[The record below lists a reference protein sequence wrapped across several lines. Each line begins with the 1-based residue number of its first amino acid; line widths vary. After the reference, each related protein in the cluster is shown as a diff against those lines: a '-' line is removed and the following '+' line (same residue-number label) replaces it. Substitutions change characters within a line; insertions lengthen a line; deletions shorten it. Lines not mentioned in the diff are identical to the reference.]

1 MEIIKFEFLKLLKKS
16 RGWLGPILVFILIMI
31 AYPLTVEVSDIELSQ
46 SFFSILW
53 IAALLVIMLATEDIF
68 LEDFNDGTLEQY
80 AILQKNLSLI
90 IGSKIFVYWLVIGVP
105 ISMIGTIFC
114 VGTTSQSAFGYQIL
128 PVLLVSTYIFM
139 NVFSFG
145 NALSLTKGSVLGT
158 LVTLPLLLPLLIIL
172 GKVVVAINFDLNY
185 LGFLFLL
192 LGILSIIIVI
202 IPMIISHIIR
212 AVSYTHLTL
221 PTIA

>member
-1 MEIIKFEFLKLLKKS
+1 MQVIKFEFLKLLKKS

-31 AYPLTVEVSDIELSQ
+31 AYPLTVEVSDVELKQ

-80 AILQKNLSLI
+80 AILQKNLSFI
-90 IGSKIFVYWLVIGVP
+90 IGSKVFVYWLVIGVP
-105 ISMIGTIFC
+105 ISIIGTIFC
-114 VGTTSQSAFGYQIL
+114 VGTTSQTAFGYQIL

-145 NALSLTKGSVLGT
+145 NALSLNKGSVLGT
-158 LVTLPLLLPLLIIL
+158 LVTMPLLLPLLIIL
-172 GKVVVAINFDLNY
+172 GKVVVAINFDLNF

-192 LGILSIIIVI
+192 LGILSIIIMI
-202 IPMIISHIIR
+202 IPMIISYIIR
-212 AVSYTHLTL
+212 VHLE
-221 PTIA
+221 

>member
-1 MEIIKFEFLKLLKKS
+1 MQVIKFEFLKLLKKS

-31 AYPLTVEVSDIELSQ
+31 AYPLTVEVSDVELKQ

-80 AILQKNLSLI
+80 AILQKNLSFI
-90 IGSKIFVYWLVIGVP
+90 IGSKVFVYWLVIGVP
-105 ISMIGTIFC
+105 ISIIGTIFC
-114 VGTTSQSAFGYQIL
+114 VAITSQTAFGYQIL

-158 LVTLPLLLPLLIIL
+158 LVTLPLLLPILIIL

-185 LGFLFLL
+185 SGFLLLL
-192 LGILSIIIVI
+192 LGILSIIIMI
-202 IPMIISHIIR
+202 IPMIISYIIR
-212 AVSYTHLTL
+212 AHLE
-221 PTIA
+221 

>member
-31 AYPLTVEVSDIELSQ
+31 AYPLTVEVSDVELSQ

-80 AILQKNLSLI
+80 AILQKNLSFI
-90 IGSKIFVYWLVIGVP
+90 IGSKVFVYWLVIGVP
-105 ISMIGTIFC
+105 ISIIGTIFC
-114 VGTTSQSAFGYQIL
+114 VGTTSQTAFGYQIL
-128 PVLLVSTYIFM
+128 TVLLVSTYIFM

-172 GKVVVAINFDLNY
+172 GKVVVAINFDLNF

-192 LGILSIIIVI
+192 LGTLSIIIMI
-202 IPMIISHIIR
+202 IPMIISYIIR
-212 AVSYTHLTL
+212 AHLE
-221 PTIA
+221 

>member
-16 RGWLGPILVFILIMI
+16 RGWLGPILVFILIMV
-31 AYPLTVEVSDIELSQ
+31 AYPLTVEVSDVELSQ

-90 IGSKIFVYWLVIGVP
+90 IGSKIFVYWLVIGIP
-105 ISMIGTIFC
+105 ISLIGTIFC

-172 GKVVVAINFDLNY
+172 GKVVVAIDFDLNY

-192 LGILSIIIVI
+192 LGILSIIIMI
-202 IPMIISHIIR
+202 IPMIISYIIR
-212 AVSYTHLTL
+212 AHLE
-221 PTIA
+221 

>member
-1 MEIIKFEFLKLLKKS
+1 MQVIKFEFLKLLKKS

-31 AYPLTVEVSDIELSQ
+31 AYPLTVEVSDVELKQ

-53 IAALLVIMLATEDIF
+53 FAALLVIMLATEDIF

-80 AILQKNLSLI
+80 AILQKNLSFI
-90 IGSKIFVYWLVIGVP
+90 IGSKVFVYWLVIGVP
-105 ISMIGTIFC
+105 ISIIGTIFC
-114 VGTTSQSAFGYQIL
+114 MGTTSQTAFGYQIL

-158 LVTLPLLLPLLIIL
+158 LITLPLLLPLLIIL

-185 LGFLFLL
+185 SGFLFLL
-192 LGILSIIIVI
+192 LGILSIIILI
-202 IPMIISHIIR
+202 IPMIISYIIR
-212 AVSYTHLTL
+212 AHLE
-221 PTIA
+221 

>member
-1 MEIIKFEFLKLLKKS
+1 MQVIKFEFLKLLKKS

-31 AYPLTVEVSDIELSQ
+31 AYPLTVEVSDVELRQ

-53 IAALLVIMLATEDIF
+53 IAVLLVIMLATEDIF

-80 AILQKNLSLI
+80 AILQKNLSFI
-90 IGSKIFVYWLVIGVP
+90 IGSKVFVYWLVIGVP
-105 ISMIGTIFC
+105 ISIIGTIFC
-114 VGTTSQSAFGYQIL
+114 IGTTSQSAFGYQIL
-128 PVLLVSTYIFM
+128 PILLVSTYIFM

-185 LGFLFLL
+185 SGFLLLL
-192 LGILSIIIVI
+192 LGILSIIIMI
-202 IPMIISHIIR
+202 IPMIISYIIR
-212 AVSYTHLTL
+212 AHLE
-221 PTIA
+221 

>member
-1 MEIIKFEFLKLLKKS
+1 MQVIKFEFLKLLKKS

-31 AYPLTVEVSDIELSQ
+31 AYPLTVEVSDLELKQ

-80 AILQKNLSLI
+80 EILQKNLSFI
-90 IGSKIFVYWLVIGVP
+90 IGSKVFVYWLVIGVP
-105 ISMIGTIFC
+105 ISIIGTIFC
-114 VGTTSQSAFGYQIL
+114 VAITSQTAFGYQIL

-158 LVTLPLLLPLLIIL
+158 LVTLPLLLPILIIL

-185 LGFLFLL
+185 SGFLLLL
-192 LGILSIIIVI
+192 LGILSIIIMI
-202 IPMIISHIIR
+202 IPMIISYIIR
-212 AVSYTHLTL
+212 AHLE
-221 PTIA
+221 

>member
-16 RGWLGPILVFILIMI
+16 RGWLGPILVFILIMV
-31 AYPLTVEVSDIELSQ
+31 AYPLTVEVSDVELSQ

-53 IAALLVIMLATEDIF
+53 IASLLVIMLATEDIF

-128 PVLLVSTYIFM
+128 TVLLVSTYIFM

-192 LGILSIIIVI
+192 LGILSIIIMI
-202 IPMIISHIIR
+202 IPMIISYIIR
-212 AVSYTHLTL
+212 AHLE
-221 PTIA
+221 

>member
-1 MEIIKFEFLKLLKKS
+1 MDIVKFEFLKLLKKS
-16 RGWLGPILVFILIMI
+16 RGWLGPILVFVLIMI
-31 AYPLTVEVSDIELSQ
+31 AYPLTVEISDIELSQ

-53 IAALLVIMLATEDIF
+53 IAALLVMMLATEDIF
-68 LEDFNDGTLEQY
+68 LEDFNDGSLEQN
-80 AILQKNLSLI
+80 AISQKSLPLI

-105 ISMIGTIFC
+105 VSILGSIFC
-114 VGTTSQSAFGYQIL
+114 IGITNQSNFGIQIL

-172 GKVVVAINFDLNY
+172 GKVVIAINFNLNY
-185 LGFLFLL
+185 YGFLFLL
-192 LGILSIIIVI
+192 LGILSIIIII
-202 IPMIISHIIR
+202 IPMIISYIIR
-212 AVSYTHLTL
+212 AHLE
-221 PTIA
+221 

>member
-16 RGWLGPILVFILIMI
+16 RGWLGPILVFILIMV

-80 AILQKNLSLI
+80 AILQKNLPLI
-90 IGSKIFVYWLVIGVP
+90 IGSKILVYWLIIGVP
-105 ISMIGTIFC
+105 ISIIGAIFC
-114 VGTTSQSAFGYQIL
+114 VGTTSQSAFGSQIL

-212 AVSYTHLTL
+212 AHLE
-221 PTIA
+221 

>member
-1 MEIIKFEFLKLLKKS
+1 MQVIKFEFLKLLKKS

-31 AYPLTVEVSDIELSQ
+31 AYPLTVEVSDVELRQ

-90 IGSKIFVYWLVIGVP
+90 IGSKIFVYWFVIGIP
-105 ISMIGTIFC
+105 ISLIGMIFC
-114 VGTTSQSAFGYQIL
+114 VGTTSQSTFGYQIL

-185 LGFLFLL
+185 SGFLLLL
-192 LGILSIIIVI
+192 LGILSIIIMI
-202 IPMIISHIIR
+202 IPMIISYIIR
-212 AVSYTHLTL
+212 AHLE
-221 PTIA
+221 

>member
-16 RGWLGPILVFILIMI
+16 RGWLGPILVFILIMV
-31 AYPLTVEVSDIELSQ
+31 AYPLTVEVSDVELSQ

-90 IGSKIFVYWLVIGVP
+90 IGSKIFVYWLIIGIP
-105 ISMIGTIFC
+105 ISLIGTIFC
-114 VGTTSQSAFGYQIL
+114 IGTTSQSAFGFQIL

-172 GKVVVAINFDLNY
+172 GKVVVAINFDLNF

-192 LGILSIIIVI
+192 LGTLSIIIMI
-202 IPMIISHIIR
+202 IPMIISYIIR
-212 AVSYTHLTL
+212 AHLE
-221 PTIA
+221 

>member
-1 MEIIKFEFLKLLKKS
+1 MQVIKFEFLKLLKKS
-16 RGWLGPILVFILIMI
+16 RGWLGPILVFILIMV
-31 AYPLTVEVSDIELSQ
+31 AYPLTVEVSDVELSQ

-80 AILQKNLSLI
+80 AILQKNLSFI
-90 IGSKIFVYWLVIGVP
+90 IGSKVFVYWLVIGGP
-105 ISMIGTIFC
+105 ISIIGTIFC
-114 VGTTSQSAFGYQIL
+114 VGTTSQTAFGYQIL

-192 LGILSIIIVI
+192 LGILSIIILI
-202 IPMIISHIIR
+202 IPMIISFIIR
-212 AVSYTHLTL
+212 AHLE
-221 PTIA
+221 

>member
-1 MEIIKFEFLKLLKKS
+1 MDLIKFEFLKLVKKS
-16 RGWLGPILVFILIMI
+16 RGWLGPILIFVLIMV
-31 AYPLTVEVSDIELSQ
+31 AYPLTVEVSDVELSQ

-90 IGSKIFVYWLVIGVP
+90 IGSKIFVYWLVIGIP
-105 ISMIGTIFC
+105 ISLIGTIFC
-114 VGTTSQSAFGYQIL
+114 VGTTSQSAFGFQIL

-172 GKVVVAINFDLNY
+172 GKVIVAINFDLNY
-185 LGFLFLL
+185 SGLLFLL

-202 IPMIISHIIR
+202 IPMIISYIIR
-212 AVSYTHLTL
+212 AHLE
-221 PTIA
+221 

>member
-16 RGWLGPILVFILIMI
+16 RGWLGPILVFILIMV
-31 AYPLTVEVSDIELSQ
+31 AYPLTVEVSDVELSQ

-80 AILQKNLSLI
+80 AILQKNLSFI
-90 IGSKIFVYWLVIGVP
+90 IGSKVFVYWLVIGVP
-105 ISMIGTIFC
+105 ISIIGTIFC
-114 VGTTSQSAFGYQIL
+114 VGTTSQTAFGYQIL

-158 LVTLPLLLPLLIIL
+158 LVTLPLLLPILIIL

-185 LGFLFLL
+185 SGFLFLL

-202 IPMIISHIIR
+202 IPMITSYIIR
-212 AVSYTHLTL
+212 AHLE
-221 PTIA
+221 

>member
-1 MEIIKFEFLKLLKKS
+1 MQVIKFEFLKLLKKS

-31 AYPLTVEVSDIELSQ
+31 AYPLTVEVSDVELKQ

-80 AILQKNLSLI
+80 AILQKNLSFI
-90 IGSKIFVYWLVIGVP
+90 IGSKVFVYWLVIGVP
-105 ISMIGTIFC
+105 ISIIGTIFC
-114 VGTTSQSAFGYQIL
+114 VGTTSQTAFGYQIL

-145 NALSLTKGSVLGT
+145 NALSLTKGSVLGI

-185 LGFLFLL
+185 SGFLFLL
-192 LGILSIIIVI
+192 LGILSIIIMI
-202 IPMIISHIIR
+202 IPMIISYIIR
-212 AVSYTHLTL
+212 AHLE
-221 PTIA
+221 

>member
-1 MEIIKFEFLKLLKKS
+1 MYK
-16 RGWLGPILVFILIMI
+16 R
-31 AYPLTVEVSDIELSQ
+31 Q
-46 SFFSILW
+46 
-53 IAALLVIMLATEDIF
+53 AALLVIMLATEDVF

-80 AILQKNLSLI
+80 AILQKNLSFI
-90 IGSKIFVYWLVIGVP
+90 IGSKVFVYWLVIGVP
-105 ISMIGTIFC
+105 ISIIGTIFC
-114 VGTTSQSAFGYQIL
+114 VGTTSQTVFSYQIL

-185 LGFLFLL
+185 SGFLLLL
-192 LGILSIIIVI
+192 LGILSIIIII
-202 IPMIISHIIR
+202 IPMIISYIIR
-212 AVSYTHLTL
+212 AHLE
-221 PTIA
+221 

>member
-1 MEIIKFEFLKLLKKS
+1 MQVIKFEFLKLLKKS
-16 RGWLGPILVFILIMI
+16 RGWLGPILVFILIMV
-31 AYPLTVEVSDIELSQ
+31 AYPLTVEVSDVELSQ

-139 NVFSFG
+139 KVFSFG

-192 LGILSIIIVI
+192 LGILSIIIMI
-202 IPMIISHIIR
+202 IPMIISYIIR
-212 AVSYTHLTL
+212 AHLE
-221 PTIA
+221 

>member
-1 MEIIKFEFLKLLKKS
+1 MDIVKFEFLKLLKKS
-16 RGWLGPILVFILIMI
+16 RGWLGPILVFVLIMI
-31 AYPLTVEVSDIELSQ
+31 AYPLTVEISDIQLSQ

-53 IAALLVIMLATEDIF
+53 IAALLVMMLATEDIF
-68 LEDFNDGTLEQY
+68 LEDFNDGSLEQN
-80 AILQKNLSLI
+80 AISQKSLPLI

-105 ISMIGTIFC
+105 VSILGSIFC
-114 VGTTSQSAFGYQIL
+114 IGITNQSNFGIQIL

-172 GKVVVAINFDLNY
+172 GKVVIAINFNLNY
-185 LGFLFLL
+185 YGFLFLL
-192 LGILSIIIVI
+192 LGILSIIIII
-202 IPMIISHIIR
+202 IPMIISYIIR
-212 AVSYTHLTL
+212 AHLE
-221 PTIA
+221 